1 MSLILEA
8 LKKSERQ
15 RRLGET
21 PSLGTPVSGV
31 RRRRSRLPVLVG
43 LIAVALAVGWWLRR
57 APPAETPVAESPAAS
72 ATTAAVAPARNAE
85 GAGAPGPT
93 FADSPDNRQRVQGNA
108 AERMPRSRVP
118 ADANAG
124 INPAL
129 REKLA
134 SGELVVANP
143 ALLKPGQAA
152 TVKESAPM
160 PADSAPSEQ
169 TVPVSPPIAPAVAT
183 ESAAPAI
190 APRTAPSRERS
201 VEAPPPTR
209 RDATATTA
217 PPPPPPA
224 AAEAGVAGPQLL
236 WALPYAQRRGIPEI
250 KLSMHVYAAEPAQ
263 RFVIVNGNRQVEGDT
278 FEGLKLIEIRND
290 GIVLEREGLRFVYP
304 RGGR

>member
-21 PSLGTPVSGV
+21 PSLGTPVTGV
-31 RRRRSRLPVLVG
+31 RRRRSLLPLLVG

-57 APPAETPVAESPAAS
+57 APGDETAIATGAPSAAPATS
-72 ATTAAVAPARNAE
+72 APAVAATGSAD
-85 GAGAPGPT
+85 AGAAAPT
-93 FADSPDNRQRVQGNA
+93 FAERSDPRQRVQGDA
-108 AERMPRSRVP
+108 AARLPRSRVP

-124 INPAL
+124 INPAV

-143 ALLKPGQAA
+143 ALLKPGQPA

-160 PADSAPSEQ
+160 PADSAPPDQ
-169 TVPVSPPIAPAVAT
+169 TVPVSPPVARGGT
-183 ESAAPAI
+183 RERATPAI
-190 APRTAPSRERS
+190 APAATPSPGQAVERTAQ
-201 VEAPPPTR
+201 TK
-209 RDATATTA
+209 RDAAAT

-224 AAEAGVAGPQLL
+224 AADVVGAGPQLL

-263 RFVIVNGNRQVEGDT
+263 RFVIINGNRQVEGDA

-290 GIVLEREGLRFVYP
+290 GVVLEREGLRFVYP